1 MSEAITPEEA
11 EERMDDGWAYLDV
24 RSIPEFEGGH
34 PTGAYNVPLKHLEN
48 GQMVDNPDFLRVVE
62 ASFPKDAKLIVACK
76 AGGRSK
82 AAVAKLE
89 AAGFTQLA
97 DQVNGF
103 DGKRGTF
110 GEMLEPGWQP
120 TGLPVSAEPEPGHD
134 YASLAAKAG

>member
-11 EERMDDGWAYLDV
+11 EERMGAGWAYLDV

-34 PTGAYNVPLKHLEN
+34 PPGAYNVPLKHLEN
-48 GQMVDNPDFLRVVE
+48 GQMVDNADFLRVVE
-62 ASFPKDAKLIVACK
+62 AAFPKDAKLIVACK

-82 AAVAKLE
+82 AATARLE

-103 DGKRGTF
+103 DGKRNEF
-110 GEMLEPGWQP
+110 GGMEEPGWQP
-120 TGLPVSAEPEPGHD
+120 SGLPVTAEVEPGRD